1 MTTSSR
7 FLKLSACALLFSAAL
22 SSCGGGGTSPEQHQ
36 QGVEAALSVKDWT
49 AAVTKADAALL
60 DPAVSKDAAKAWRFE
75 SLRLTAL
82 AEGGKGAEVL
92 ASLTRLSATYKAQL
106 TPSLYRSM
114 ADKLKAGGD
123 GEGAISVLDA
133 AIKAFPDDP
142 SFQAAIE
149 TLKTS
154 ADPAEIEKLKA
165 LGYL

>member
-1 MTTSSR
+1 MTASLR
-7 FLKLSACALLFSAAL
+7 FVKIATCALLFSAFTAG
-22 SSCGGGGTSPEQHQ
+22 CGGGATAEDHQ
-36 QGVEAALSVKDWT
+36 QMIEAALSVKDWN
-49 AAVTKADAALL
+49 AAVAKADVALA
-60 DPAVSKDAAKAWRFE
+60 DPAIGQDAAKAWRFE

-82 AEGGKGAEVL
+82 AEGGKGAEVI
-92 ASLTRLSATYKAQL
+92 ASLSRLTGTNPAQM

-123 GEGAISVLDA
+123 AQGAIEVLDA
-133 AIKAFPDDP
+133 AIKAHPNDP
-142 SFQAAIE
+142 SFQATID